1 MRLSSYRYF
10 VFIKYFANRKLV
22 FFSAITLIQT
32 ASHQKDQPFIMIKF
46 FRKIRQKLLSENKF
60 SKYLIYAIGE
70 IILVVI
76 GILIALYINNLNTE
90 KQDFITLNGY
100 LNNISQNIKVDEV
113 NLDRIAVFRDSS
125 IIGSKYFIH
134 IIEQENT
141 TKEQYSIYFSEYF
154 KYNPWLDKYFQSNN
168 SGFEA
173 LKNSGYL
180 SKIQQTTLE
189 AELYKYY
196 GLVEQIENEEKY
208 LNNFM
213 EEMKFDIYKNNI
225 VHPIKPIVWKGV
237 GNIEANE
244 DFDDLRIFFKY
255 PSVIGSHSRN
265 AGVSYLNE
273 LYKELSISAVKLQ
286 KEIEIL
292 TKG

>member
-1 MRLSSYRYF
+1 
-10 VFIKYFANRKLV
+10 
-22 FFSAITLIQT
+22 
-32 ASHQKDQPFIMIKF
+32 MIKF

-60 SKYLIYAIGE
+60 SKYLLYAIGE

-90 KQDFITLNGY
+90 KQDSIILNGY
-100 LNNISQNIKVDEV
+100 LNNISESIKLDQA
-113 NLDRIAVFRDSS
+113 NLEQIAVFRDSS
-125 IIGSKYFIH
+125 IIGSKYFMN

-141 TKEQYSIYFSEYF
+141 SKEEYSIYFSEYF
-154 KYNPWLDKYFQSNN
+154 AYNPWLDKYFQSNN

-180 SKIQQTTLE
+180 SKIQQTIFET
-189 AELYKYY
+189 ELYKYY

-213 EEMKFDIYKNNI
+213 EEMKYDIYKNNI
-225 VHPIKPIVWKGV
+225 VQPIKPIVRKGI
-237 GNIEANE
+237 GNIETDE
-244 DFDDLRIFFKY
+244 DFDNLRRFFNF
-255 PSVIGSHSRN
+255 PSVVGSHSRN
-265 AGVSYLNE
+265 AGTIYLNE
-273 LYKELSISAVKLQ
+273 LYKELLISAVNVR
-286 KEIEIL
+286 KEIEKI

>member
-1 MRLSSYRYF
+1 
-10 VFIKYFANRKLV
+10 
-22 FFSAITLIQT
+22 
-32 ASHQKDQPFIMIKF
+32 MIKF
-46 FRKIRQKLLSENKF
+46 FRRIRQKLLTENKF

-70 IILVVI
+70 IVLVVI

-90 KQDFITLNGY
+90 KQDSIILNGY
-100 LNNISQNIKVDEV
+100 LNNISESIKLDQA
-113 NLDRIAVFRDSS
+113 NLEQIAVFRDSS
-125 IIGSKYFIH
+125 IIGSKYFMN

-141 TKEQYSIYFSEYF
+141 SKEQYSIYFSEYF
-154 KYNPWLDKYFQSNN
+154 AYNPWLDKYFQSNN

-189 AELYKYY
+189 TELYKYY

-213 EEMKFDIYKNNI
+213 EEMKYDIYKNNI
-225 VHPIKPIVWKGV
+225 VQPIKPIVRKGV
-237 GNIEANE
+237 GNIETDE
-244 DFDDLRIFFKY
+244 DFDNLRRFFNY
-255 PSVIGSHSRN
+255 PSVVGSHSRN
-265 AGVSYLNE
+265 AGTSYLNK
-273 LYKELSISAVKLQ
+273 LYKDLLINAVNVR
-286 KEIEIL
+286 KEIEKI

>member
-1 MRLSSYRYF
+1 
-10 VFIKYFANRKLV
+10 
-22 FFSAITLIQT
+22 
-32 ASHQKDQPFIMIKF
+32 MIKF

-60 SKYLIYAIGE
+60 SKYLLYAIGE

-90 KQDFITLNGY
+90 KQDSIILNGY
-100 LNNISQNIKVDEV
+100 LNNISESIKLDQA
-113 NLDRIAVFRDSS
+113 NLEQIAVFRDSS
-125 IIGSKYFIH
+125 IIGSKYFMN

-141 TKEQYSIYFSEYF
+141 SKEEYSIYFSEYF
-154 KYNPWLDKYFQSNN
+154 AYNPWLDKYFQSNN

-180 SKIQQTTLE
+180 SKIQQTIFET
-189 AELYKYY
+189 ELYKYY

-213 EEMKFDIYKNNI
+213 EEMKYDIYKNNI
-225 VHPIKPIVWKGV
+225 VQPIKPIVRKGI
-237 GNIEANE
+237 GNIETDE
-244 DFDDLRIFFKY
+244 DFDNLRRFFNY
-255 PSVIGSHSRN
+255 PSVVGSHSRN
-265 AGVSYLNE
+265 AGTIYLNE
-273 LYKELSISAVKLQ
+273 LYKELLISAVNVR
-286 KEIEIL
+286 KEIEKI

>member
-1 MRLSSYRYF
+1 
-10 VFIKYFANRKLV
+10 
-22 FFSAITLIQT
+22 
-32 ASHQKDQPFIMIKF
+32 MIKF
-46 FRKIRQKLLSENKF
+46 FRSIRQQLLTENKF

-70 IILVVI
+70 IVLVVI

-90 KQDFITLNGY
+90 KQDSIILNGY
-100 LNNISQNIKVDEV
+100 LNNISENIKLDQA
-113 NLDRIAVFRDSS
+113 NLEQIAVFRDSS
-125 IIGSKYFIH
+125 IIGSKYFMN

-141 TKEQYSIYFSEYF
+141 LKEQYSIYFSEYF

-189 AELYKYY
+189 TELYKYY

-213 EEMKFDIYKNNI
+213 EEMKYDIYKNNI
-225 VHPIKPIVWKGV
+225 VQPIKPIVRKGV
-237 GNIEANE
+237 GNIETDE
-244 DFDDLRIFFKY
+244 DFDNLRRFFNY
-255 PSVIGSHSRN
+255 PSVVGSHSRN
-265 AGVSYLNE
+265 AGTIYLNE
-273 LYKELSISAVKLQ
+273 LYKELLISAVNVR
-286 KEIEIL
+286 KEIEKI